1 MEEKIEKQEELE
13 ELFEEKY
20 QKLKMD
26 EDYKK
31 DLEKY
36 NDDIKGLFEEL
47 NEAQIDKA
55 DEILSTSNHLSYEEC
70 KKCFVLGFKTATK
83 LIFESLNGKE

>member
-1 MEEKIEKQEELE
+1 MEEISKNREELE

-20 QKLKMD
+20 QNL
-26 EDYKK
+26 ELGENYKEK
-31 DLEKY
+31 LEKY

-70 KKCFVLGFKTATK
+70 KKCFVLGFKTAIN
-83 LIFESLNGKE
+83 LIFESLKNN